1 MQRWSPD
8 TCRCVFIEDIP
19 SDGSPKTL
27 HSVENKCPAHAA
39 LSDADLYDALYA
51 APHGEN
57 RRKNELEG
65 FLLNHPDFGQDIVTP
80 HGDTVRAFKAGIGV
94 SWQWTGDGADRVLV
108 TSITGINLTPQR
120 RQAIQAFIDGGPHK
134 GRVVLP

>member
-1 MQRWSPD
+1 MRWSPD
-8 TCRCVFIEDIP
+8 TCGCVIDEDVQP
-19 SDGSPKTL
+19 GGGKTFAGI
-27 HSVENKCPAHAA
+27 VTKCPVHLTVA
-39 LSDADLYDALYA
+39 DADLYDVLYA

-80 HGDTVRAFKAGIGV
+80 HGEIVRAFKAGVGV
-94 SWQWTGDGADRVLV
+94 SWQWTGDGSDRVLV
-108 TSITGINLTPQR
+108 PSITGVTMTPQR